1 MNNLKIILSLNSL
14 PLIIG
19 IGSQLLYFHCLKK
32 YFTLSFF
39 LYKKDLGVAMLA
51 YSVALFGIVATIST
65 VIYGLNNIATKKYL
79 DDYGDYYCSSWLIAL
94 IYLMLTAFTSVL
106 LLATTSDNVVIWILR
121 LTLFLFIASL
131 IQSLLA
137 MWTGI
142 NLLKKKQKD
151 TP

>member
-1 MNNLKIILSLNSL
+1 
-14 PLIIG
+14 
-19 IGSQLLYFHCLKK
+19 
-32 YFTLSFF
+32 
-39 LYKKDLGVAMLA
+39 MLA

>member
-1 MNNLKIILSLNSL
+1 
-14 PLIIG
+14 
-19 IGSQLLYFHCLKK
+19 
-32 YFTLSFF
+32 
-39 LYKKDLGVAMLA
+39 
-51 YSVALFGIVATIST
+51 
-65 VIYGLNNIATKKYL
+65 
-79 DDYGDYYCSSWLIAL
+79 
-94 IYLMLTAFTSVL
+94 MLTAFTSVL